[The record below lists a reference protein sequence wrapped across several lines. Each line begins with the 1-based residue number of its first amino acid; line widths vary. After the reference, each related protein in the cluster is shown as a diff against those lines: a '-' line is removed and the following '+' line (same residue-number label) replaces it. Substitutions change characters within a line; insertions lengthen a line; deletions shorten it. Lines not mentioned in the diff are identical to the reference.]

1 MKIIDFIGIW
11 ENALFKEDCEK
22 LIQHIE
28 NTQKQKSF
36 NKSTLIRKD
45 LHCSLSHDE
54 DLAIKINE
62 KLNYCLDEYTK
73 EYSALLESDYSNPE
87 IKLQKTEPCGG
98 YHAWHCENVGINFC
112 FRGLVWM
119 IYLND
124 VPGDEGETEFLY
136 QKLRVK
142 PKQGKLLI
150 WPAGFT
156 HTHRGNPVYTQ
167 NKYIA
172 TGWFYYA
179 PEGGI
184 IIQS

>member
-1 MKIIDFIGIW
+1 MEIIDFIGIW
-11 ENALFKEDCEK
+11 KNALDKEDCEK
-22 LIQHIE
+22 LIQYIE

-45 LHCSLSHDE
+45 LHCSLSNDE
-54 DLAIKINE
+54 EFAIKINE
-62 KLNYCLDEYTK
+62 KLSYCLDEYKT
-73 EYSALLESDYSNPE
+73 EFSALLESNYSNPE

-124 VPGDEGETEFLY
+124 IPKNEGETEFLY
-136 QKLRVK
+136 QKLRVN
-142 PKQGKLLI
+142 PEQGKLLI
-150 WPAGFT
+150 CPAGYT

-167 NKYIA
+167 TKYIA
-172 TGWFYYA
+172 TGWFYY
-179 PEGGI
+179 GGFSI
-184 IIQS
+184 S